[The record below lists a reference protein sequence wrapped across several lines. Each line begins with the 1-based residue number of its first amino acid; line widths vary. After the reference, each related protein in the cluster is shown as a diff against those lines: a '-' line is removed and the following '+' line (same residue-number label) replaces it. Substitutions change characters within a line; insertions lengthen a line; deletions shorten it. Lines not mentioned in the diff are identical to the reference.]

1 MGNAAE
7 KWLAP
12 AEYLAQERLAEYKSE
27 YCNGQVFAMSGASR
41 KHNLLTGNI
50 ARHIGNQLD
59 GRPCEAYIA
68 DMRVKV
74 AASGLYT
81 YPDVVVA
88 CGQIQLEDEHSDTL
102 LNPSVIIEV
111 LSPSTEKYDRG
122 EKFAHYRRLPSLQ
135 EYVLIAQDRMRVEHY
150 LRDGEHWILTELNQP
165 EALLELPSI
174 ECRVPLRD
182 IYDKVEL
189 PPS

>member
-1 MGNAAE
+1 MSSVAE
-7 KWLAP
+7 KWLSP
-12 AEYLAQERLAEYKSE
+12 AEYLALERLAEYKSE

-41 KHNLLTGNI
+41 AHNLITGNL
-50 ARHIGNQLD
+50 AGTVGNHLK
-59 GRPCEAYIA
+59 GRPCEMYIA

-81 YPDVVVA
+81 YPDVAVA
-88 CGQIQLEDEHSDTL
+88 CPPIQLEDEHSDTL

-122 EKFAHYRRLPSLQ
+122 EKFAHYRRLASLQ
-135 EYVLIAQDRMRVEHY
+135 EYVLVAQDRMRVEHY

-165 EALLELPSI
+165 ETVLELPSI
-174 ECRVPLRD
+174 ECQVPLRD
-182 IYDKVEL
+182 IYDKVL
-189 PPS
+189 P